1 MPLSR
6 SSTARRSS
14 NVAVPRLVIVSASC
28 TRCGSKVKTLGAE
41 LEPEPEWLAPLWP
54 SASALCR
61 RLLLESFEVRR
72 FFGCGFG
79 EGGPDSER
87 ERFLEGADSARSS
100 SSSSLG
106 LAPSPVPLPLCRLL
120 SAAISATCMNGW

>member
-41 LEPEPEWLAPLWP
+41 LEPEPECHLHE
-54 SASALCR
+54 
-61 RLLLESFEVRR
+61 RLVI
-72 FFGCGFG
+72 
-79 EGGPDSER
+79 EGKKS
-87 ERFLEGADSARSS
+87 
-100 SSSSLG
+100 
-106 LAPSPVPLPLCRLL
+106 VKIVQ
-120 SAAISATCMNGW
+120 SAAPRVQIRCSYNTVACTRWLYHIYT